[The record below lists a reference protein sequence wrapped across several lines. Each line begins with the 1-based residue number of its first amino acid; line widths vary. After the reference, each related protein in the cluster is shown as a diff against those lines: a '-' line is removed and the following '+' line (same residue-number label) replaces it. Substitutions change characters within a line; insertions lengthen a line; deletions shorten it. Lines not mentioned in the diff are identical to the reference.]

1 MTGHEQAGS
10 NLDGL
15 PGLNQ
20 HTLDRQ
26 YSPSSCVPS
35 LQRYLDE
42 YSARSAAARGHHEVH
57 TDLYYGPRP
66 DQTLDL
72 FPAAAPRAPV
82 HIFVHGGNWQ
92 GLTKDSS
99 AFAAPQFV
107 LSGAAFAA
115 VNYGLA
121 PTFPLD
127 EIVVMIR
134 RCVRWLHAHADQ
146 LGFDPDRMYL
156 SGTSAGAHLAAMA
169 LVPDRE
175 SHKFDIARKIVGI
188 TLMSGIY
195 DLEPVR
201 CSYINRAL
209 GMDRAAAR
217 RNSPIWWLPTEL
229 PPVVIARGGN
239 ETGEFIRQHDL
250 MAAAL
255 LPRTSVV
262 NVVAATR
269 NHFDLPYDL
278 GVKGTELGDAVLAQ
292 MRLTGAGKTCRR
304 EELMS

>member
-1 MTGHEQAGS
+1 VTGHEQAGR
-10 NLDGL
+10 NLDGSSR
-15 PGLNQ
+15 LNQ
-20 HTLDRQ
+20 DTLDRQ

-42 YSARSAAARGHHEVH
+42 YSARSAAARQHHEVR
-57 TDLYYGPRP
+57 TDLHYWPHP

-72 FPAAAPRAPV
+72 FPVTAPGAPV
-82 HIFVHGGNWQ
+82 QIFVHGGNWQ
-92 GLTKDSS
+92 ELTKDSS

-107 LSGAAFAA
+107 LSGAAFAV

-127 EIVVMIR
+127 EIVAMVR

-169 LVPDRE
+169 LVPDLE
-175 SHKFDIARKIVGI
+175 SDQLDIARQIAGV
-188 TLMSGIY
+188 TLMSGMY

-209 GMDRAAAR
+209 GMDRSAAR
-217 RNSPIWWLPTEL
+217 RNSPIRWLPSEL
-229 PPVVIARGGN
+229 PPVVIARGEN
-239 ETGEFIRQHDL
+239 ETEEFIRQHDL
-250 MAAAL
+250 MTATL

-262 NVVAATR
+262 NVVAAAR

-278 GVKGTELGDAVLAQ
+278 GVKGTELGDAVWSQ
-292 MRLTGAGKTCRR
+292 MGLTGADKTCSERN
-304 EELMS
+304 